1 VNNGKLTDPTAQ
13 IFGIAQTATI
23 HISASN
29 GLGRHIQTLS
39 NSSYELFATAY
50 YVSDLLFVITIY
62 LAKVSLVLFIMR
74 LTPSYKTLYFCHVFI
89 IALTLWMAGTVLS
102 LAFQCPL
109 PHPWGFMSLHSN
121 QCKANIGAL
130 YYSISAIDILTDL
143 IIVATPAVI
152 VWNVR
157 ISRGQR
163 CTVIGVFGSRLAVCI
178 CSALLLASLPAF
190 VKSSDRSWEAVTP
203 QTWKQVVQCLSI
215 ITACIPCM
223 RPFLASLESG
233 FMDSSMQGVLGT
245 TYGGSSGQHGGEK
258 KGSNSYAL
266 TSFAAGGHRAI
277 IIPRILGSN
286 HDIEGSTS
294 KRLEPGLKF
303 GTSVLP
309 PQLAASSASDG
320 SWALRRSGSLFLG
333 NTMHSSNCTPSTTTI
348 SSGCRGDSKRADAC
362 HQEVGL
368 ENAESTKVLASR
380 SSRRLNGVI
389 QPGSVDEG
397 CIRETREV
405 MVSIERADC
414 HLVDD
419 VLFAHDGV
427 ACI

>member
-1 VNNGKLTDPTAQ
+1 
-13 IFGIAQTATI
+13 
-23 HISASN
+23 
-29 GLGRHIQTLS
+29 
-39 NSSYELFATAY
+39 
-50 YVSDLLFVITIY
+50 
-62 LAKVSLVLFIMR
+62 MR

-89 IALTLWMAGTVLS
+89 IALTLWMVGTVLS

-109 PHPWGFMSLHSN
+109 PHPWGLMSLDSIR
-121 QCKANIGAL
+121 CKANIGAL
-130 YYSISAIDILTDL
+130 YYSISAMDILTDL
-143 IIVATPAVI
+143 IIIATPTII

-163 CTVIGVFGSRLAVCI
+163 FTVIGVFGSRLAVCI

-190 VKSSDRSWEAVTP
+190 AKSSDRSWEAVTP
-203 QTWKQVVQCLSI
+203 QTWKQIGQCLSI

-223 RPFLASLESG
+223 RPFLVSLESG
-233 FMDSSMQGVLGT
+233 FMDSSMQGILGT
-245 TYGGSSGQHGGEK
+245 TYGGGSGQHGGEK
-258 KGSNSYAL
+258 KGSNSYTL
-266 TSFAAGGHRAI
+266 TSFAAGGRRAI
-277 IIPRILGSN
+277 IIPRILSSK

-294 KRLEPGLKF
+294 NELESGVKF
-303 GTSVLP
+303 GTSLLP

-348 SSGCRGDSKRADAC
+348 SSGCRGDSKRADEC

-368 ENAESTKVLASR
+368 ASATSNKALASR
-380 SSRRLNGVI
+380 SFRKLNGVV
-389 QPGSVDEG
+389 QPRSVDEG

-405 MVSIERADC
+405 MVSIERADSQ
-414 HLVDD
+414 LVDGA
-419 VLFAHDGV
+419 LFAHGGL

>member
-1 VNNGKLTDPTAQ
+1 
-13 IFGIAQTATI
+13 
-23 HISASN
+23 
-29 GLGRHIQTLS
+29 LGRHIQTLS
-39 NSSYELFATAY
+39 YSSYEVFARAY
-50 YVSDLLFVITIY
+50 YVSDLLFVIAIY

-74 LTPSYKTLYFCHVFI
+74 LTPSYKTLYFCHVLIF
-89 IALTLWMAGTVLS
+89 ALTLWMVGTVLS

-109 PHPWGFMSLHSN
+109 PRPWDFMPLHSI
-121 QCKANIGAL
+121 QCGASIAGL

-143 IIVATPAVI
+143 IIVATPAII

-163 CTVIGVFGSRLAVCI
+163 YTVIGVFSSRLSVCI
-178 CSALLLASLPAF
+178 CSALLLASVPAF

-203 QTWKQVVQCLSI
+203 QTWRQVVQCLSI

-245 TYGGSSGQHGGEK
+245 TYGGASGQYGGEK
-258 KGSNSYAL
+258 KGPNSYAL

-277 IIPRILGSN
+277 IIPRALGSN
-286 HDIEGSTS
+286 HDVEANTS
-294 KRLEPGLKF
+294 NELEPNLNF
-303 GTSVLP
+303 GTSLLP
-309 PQLAASSASDG
+309 PRLAAISASEG
-320 SWALRRSGSLFLG
+320 SWALSRSDSPFLG
-333 NTMHSSNCTPSTTTI
+333 NTKHSSYRTPSTTTI
-348 SSGCRGDSKRADAC
+348 SSGCRGDSKRLEAC
-362 HQEVGL
+362 HQEVRVGS
-368 ENAESTKVLASR
+368 ADSIKMLASR
-380 SSRRLNGVI
+380 SSRRLNGNM
-389 QPGSVDEG
+389 QPESVDEG

-405 MVSIERADC
+405 MISVERAGS

-419 VLFAHDGV
+419 VPFACGGI